1 MVIDSNIWA
10 EVSRGNKKA
19 YSELYRYLYRKL
31 YNYGAKFTEKH
42 VILEDAIQ
50 ETLLLVWNNRA
61 IIRTLTYAETY
72 FYSTF
77 RNILL
82 QRLQQYEVQTDKI
95 VAATDLE
102 FNIEQII
109 IRNEHDLELKR
120 RLEDSIKGLTSRQR
134 EVIYLRFYEGLSYE
148 KVGAVL
154 GITTKATYK
163 IVARALERL
172 KEIMLFGFMIFSS
185 IRI

>member
-10 EVSRGNKKA
+10 EVSRGNKEA
-19 YSELYRYLYRKL
+19 YSKLYRYMYRKL
-31 YNYGAKFTEKH
+31 YNYGAKFTEEY
-42 VILEDAIQ
+42 VILEDVIQ
-50 ETLLLVWNNRA
+50 ETLLLVWNDRSV
-61 IIRTLTYAETY
+61 IGTLTYTETY
-72 FYSTF
+72 FYSVF

-82 QRLQQYEVQTDKI
+82 RRLKEHSIQTHNI
-95 VAATDLE
+95 AEITELE

-109 IRNEHDLELKR
+109 IKNEHDLELKK
-120 RLEDSIKGLTSRQR
+120 RLEDSVKGLTSRQR
-134 EVIYLRFYEGLSYE
+134 EVIYLRFYEGFSYE

-172 KEIMLFGFMIFSS
+172 KEIMLLGLMTLLCV
-185 IRI
+185 